1 MTIAAPKGSFSYGIS
16 MKRIN
21 LCLIALTLTLSSCG
35 IFQPKYSKPKTYDEK
50 ARAVLIEFSP
60 LLQECYTK
68 ELLRT
73 GVPLA
78 GAVTFKINIKST
90 GRVKLVKLIDDSLRN
105 KRIKGCFVKTIHK
118 IKFPTHDSVKAVQ
131 VNQPFMFKPPR
142 N

>member
-1 MTIAAPKGSFSYGIS
+1 MAARQGSGSHGKS
-16 MKRIN
+16 MKKIN
-21 LCLIALTLTLSSCG
+21 LLLITLLLTLSSCG

-60 LLQECYTK
+60 LLQECYTQ

-78 GAVTFKINIKST
+78 GAVTFKIHIKST
-90 GRVKLVKLIDDSLRN
+90 GRVELVKLIDDSLRN

-118 IKFPTHDSVKAVQ
+118 IKFPTHESVKAVQ